1 MSRASA
7 QGLSLSEASLGGG
20 NSPLDRP
27 ENMVHHTMT
36 TSTSKAS
43 KASSKIKPMTN
54 FLLLRWPS
62 AGAAW
67 LVAAIVGTLAGCAMA
82 PNHQGSWPDTPTT
95 PTAPST
101 TTSGPMLPVITQ
113 TQSRWVPVDW
123 SAIAG
128 LDQDNPQEAWPA
140 WQQSCLR
147 PAPAWKG
154 LCPAVQQLAG
164 ASASAQRQWMRQNL
178 QPYRVESLDQRAEGL
193 LTSYYEPVLNASRQ
207 ARAGFAVPLY
217 APPTGLTQRKP
228 WFTRQEMETLP
239 AARAALRGK
248 ELMYLADPVDA
259 MVLHIQGSGL
269 MNVTEPDGRQRM
281 VRMAYA
287 GTNDQPYKSI
297 GRWLLDQN
305 LIRDASWP
313 GIKDWINR
321 NPSRVN
327 ELLWQNPRVV
337 FFKEEALPAENP
349 PGPKGAQGVP
359 LTAGRSIAVDR
370 SSIPYGTPV
379 WLRSQGPVTSLDK
392 LVLAQDTGTAIVGAV
407 RADYY
412 AGSGPAAGELAGRMK
427 QPLQLWVL
435 WPK

>member
-1 MSRASA
+1 MKQAPT
-7 QGLSLSEASLGGG
+7 QGLSLSEGSHGGG

-27 ENMVHHTMT
+27 ENMVHQTIT
-36 TSTSKAS
+36 TSTSKAN
-43 KASSKIKPMTN
+43 KASSKIKPMMN
-54 FLLLRWPS
+54 FLVLRWPS
-62 AGAAW
+62 AWAAW
-67 LVAAIVGTLAGCAMA
+67 SVAAIVGSLAGCAMA
-82 PNHQGSWPDTPTT
+82 PSPQGSWPATPG
-95 PTAPST
+95 APSMSS
-101 TTSGPMLPVITQ
+101 SGALPPVIMQ
-113 TQSRWVPVDW
+113 AQSRWVPVAW
-123 SAIAG
+123 SAISG
-128 LDQDNPQEAWPA
+128 LDVDNVQEAWPA
-140 WQQSCLR
+140 WQQSCLS
-147 PAPAWKG
+147 PAPAWRA
-154 LCPAVQQLAG
+154 LCPEVQQLAG
-164 ASASAQRQWMRQNL
+164 APASAQRQWMRQKL
-178 QPYRVESLDQRAEGL
+178 QPYRVESLDQRSEGL
-193 LTSYYEPVLNASRQ
+193 LTSYYEPVLSASRQ
-207 ARAGFAVPLY
+207 ARTGFTVPLY
-217 APPTGLTQRKP
+217 APPTALAQRKP
-228 WFTRQEMETLP
+228 WYTRQEIETLP
-239 AARAALRGK
+239 VARQALRGK

-269 MNVTEPDGRQRM
+269 MNVSEPDGRQRL

-297 GRWLLDQN
+297 GRWLLDQG

-313 GIKDWINR
+313 GIKDWIAR

-337 FFKEEALPAENP
+337 FFKEEAVPADNP

-370 SSIPYGTPV
+370 NSIPYGTPV
-379 WLRSQGPVTSLDK
+379 WLRSQGPVSALDK

-412 AGSGPAAGELAGRMK
+412 AGSGTAAGELAGRMK